1 MTALILA
8 LDISSAAIGW
18 CLRNSAVVSHGVV
31 RLDPKQCIGA
41 RCVKARNEISS
52 LLFWRHPDA
61 LAIES
66 PVARFAK
73 AIIPQCRVSGCVLEA
88 AARLGV
94 LACEITPTA
103 AKSAL
108 VGDGG
113 ASKQQ
118 MLEAAAA
125 HFGYEDRALA
135 YVKQRGDWCAVL
147 DGAVVLWEHEADA
160 LGIAICAMKMV
171 EVVDVSR

>member
-1 MTALILA
+1 MIALILA
-8 LDISSAAIGW
+8 LDISSTAIGW

-41 RCVKARNEISS
+41 RCVAARNEITD
-52 LLFWRHPDA
+52 LLLWRRPDV

-73 AIIPQCRVSGCVLEA
+73 AIIPQCRVSGALLEL
-88 AARLGV
+88 AARLDV
-94 LACEITPTA
+94 LACEVTPAA
-103 AKSAL
+103 AKLAL

-118 MLEAAAA
+118 MLEAAAE
-125 HFGYEDRALA
+125 HFGYKDRALA
-135 YVKQRGDWCAVL
+135 YVKQRGDWCAVS
-147 DGAVVLWEHEADA
+147 DGVVVFWEHEADA
-160 LGIAICAMKMV
+160 LGVAICAAGMV
-171 EVVDVSR
+171 EVVG